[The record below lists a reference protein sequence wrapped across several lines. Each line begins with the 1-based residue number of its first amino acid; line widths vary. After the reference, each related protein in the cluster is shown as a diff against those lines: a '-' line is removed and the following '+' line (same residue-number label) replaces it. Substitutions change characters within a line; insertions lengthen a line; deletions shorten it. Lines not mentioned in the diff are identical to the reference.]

1 MENVIIRERKYN
13 QAVDINN
20 QNLSKLPKVST
31 PCAIQGKMES
41 LGSKHWK
48 ENIYKLE
55 GKRKF

>member
-1 MENVIIRERKYN
+1 MQNVIVRERKYN
-13 QAVDINN
+13 QAVEINN

-31 PCAIQGKMES
+31 PGKMES
-41 LGSKHWK
+41 LGSKRWK